1 MFVQRPVK
9 RGAAHAQKVGD
20 LLAGFAFVDQLP
32 GVVDLLGR
40 EARLPAICH
49 MARPV
54 GKCRIGIRRH
64 SRWRGRW
71 LGNGQPVSGVARAS
85 LKGSGVP

>member
-1 MFVQRPVK
+1 
-9 RGAAHAQKVGD
+9 
-20 LLAGFAFVDQLP
+20 
-32 GVVDLLGR
+32 LLGR